1 MTTKIVVITAI
12 LLFALHSAARAD
24 DVNGAAKAFSQGQ
37 QAMLANDP
45 AHAAEM
51 FELADELAPSAP
63 ALRNAARARLAA
75 GHIATAATLA
85 ARLLQRYSNDK
96 ESRSVAEAILSD
108 LAPKL
113 TQLEITCTEACTLAL
128 DGKAAS
134 STRPRTSHVLYIQ
147 PGARTITATFDG
159 DREARSQV
167 TATAGT
173 SKRIELVAPPRPEP
187 EAPTAAPAPQPVL
200 VNPAAVSA
208 TSPPAPPPASHG
220 IGRKWCVIAA
230 AATVG
235 LGAGATWRGLTT
247 LHTRDAIVE
256 ATAAGDD
263 ALARSLYD
271 QGRSQQ
277 LQTNVLLGATAA
289 VGVTAIVLAVLADWS
304 PHAEARTLSVAP
316 TSGGASVTLG
326 GAF

>member
-1 MTTKIVVITAI
+1 MTTKIAVIITI
-12 LLFALHSAARAD
+12 LLLALHSSARAD

-37 QAMLANDP
+37 QAMRANEP
-45 AHAAEM
+45 AQAAEM
-51 FELADELAPSAP
+51 FELADELAPSAA

-96 ESRSVAEAILSD
+96 ESRSVAEAILSE

-113 TQLEITCTEACTLAL
+113 TQLEITCTEECTLAL

-134 STRPRTSHVLYIQ
+134 TTRPSKSHVLYIQ
-147 PGARTITATFDG
+147 PGARTIVATFEG
-159 DREARSQV
+159 DRDAKSQV
-167 TATAGT
+167 TATAGA
-173 SKRIELVAPPRPEP
+173 SQRIELVAPPKPEP
-187 EAPTAAPAPQPVL
+187 AAPAQAPAPQPVL
-200 VNPAAVSA
+200 VTPAAVSA
-208 TSPPAPPPASHG
+208 TPNAQPSAPHG

-235 LGAGATWRGLTT
+235 LGAGATWRGLAT
-247 LHTRDAIVE
+247 LDTRDAIVD
-256 ATAAGDD
+256 ATASGDD

-271 QGRSQQ
+271 KGRSQQ
-277 LQTNVLLGATAA
+277 LQTNILIGATAA
-289 VGVTAIVLAVLADWS
+289 AGVTAVVLAVLADWS
-304 PHAEARTLSVAP
+304 PREAATLSVAP
-316 TSGGASVTLG
+316 ASGGASVTLG

>member
-1 MTTKIVVITAI
+1 MTTKIVAITAI
-12 LLFALHSAARAD
+12 LLFGLHSAARAD

-113 TQLEITCTEACTLAL
+113 TQLEITCTEECTLAL

-159 DREARSQV
+159 DREAKSQV

-187 EAPTAAPAPQPVL
+187 EAPATAPAPQPVL

-208 TSPPAPPPASHG
+208 TPSPRPPASHG
-220 IGRKWCVIAA
+220 IGRKWCAIAA

-235 LGAGATWRGLTT
+235 LGAAATWRGLTT
-247 LHTRDAIVE
+247 LHTRDSIVD

-271 QGRSQQ
+271 KGRSQQ

-304 PHAEARTLSVAP
+304 PHAEARSLSLAP